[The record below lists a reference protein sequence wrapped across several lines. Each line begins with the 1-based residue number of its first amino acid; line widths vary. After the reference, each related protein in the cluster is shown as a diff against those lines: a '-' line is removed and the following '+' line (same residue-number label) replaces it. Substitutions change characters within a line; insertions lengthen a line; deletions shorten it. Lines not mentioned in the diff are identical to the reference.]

1 MRRNLG
7 LFEFASQQDP
17 DVFQNLGKIDY
28 KDERYAEFIMP
39 QKVDESTDPVE
50 KLKAFLAGNR
60 DVVAILFR

>member
-1 MRRNLG
+1 MGYDIGSISLMRRNLG

-39 QKVDESTDPVE
+39 QKSMSLPTLS
-50 KLKAFLAGNR
+50 KSSRRF
-60 DVVAILFR
+60 